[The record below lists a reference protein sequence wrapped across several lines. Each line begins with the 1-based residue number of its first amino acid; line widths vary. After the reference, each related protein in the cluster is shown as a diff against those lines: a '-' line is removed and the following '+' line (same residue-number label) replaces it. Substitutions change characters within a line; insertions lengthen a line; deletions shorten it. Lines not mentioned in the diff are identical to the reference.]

1 MGEGRRERERRGE
14 EGRKEGM
21 KIEKG
26 DRRERKDGEIEG
38 GGGGV

>member
-14 EGRKEGM
+14 GGKKGRDEKG
-21 KIEKG
+21 KG
-26 DRRERKDGEIEG
+26 DRRGKKDGEIEG